1 MIARCPVPPPGS
13 GMMQALL
20 DTVDCNVRAFSQAG
34 YAALTGSHSPL
45 SAALTA
51 ALTIYVALLG
61 YRLMFGRGGARLGE
75 VPAIALKIG
84 VVLAVVTGWA
94 AFQTLV
100 FDVADKAPSEVSQ
113 ILAAPARIGDPVM
126 AVQDAHDRM
135 LTAASAASTPEQTN
149 AEAGPQLF
157 KAATLLFLST
167 IGVLAVAKIASGI
180 LTMVGPL
187 FIALFLFEATRGLF
201 VGWLRALVAVSV
213 VPILSGA
220 TTVLALLALQPGL
233 AKLASGNAPA
243 EAASEVVA
251 MVSVFAAAQ
260 ALLLVGAVILATGF
274 GLRRARR
281 ESEMPTTV
289 RTTIEPPAV
298 TLTLSRAQRLAEF
311 VRRADAV
318 RVTPALVDYREQR
331 ERRVTLSPARV
342 HSPLRLGEPA
352 RRPGIRRQRE
362 RA

>member
-1 MIARCPVPPPGS
+1 MIGRCPAPPPGAM
-13 GMMQALL
+13 MMQALL

-34 YAALTGSHSPL
+34 YAALTGAHSPL
-45 SAALTA
+45 GAAMTA
-51 ALTIYVALLG
+51 LLTIYVAVLG
-61 YRLMFGRGGARLGE
+61 YRLLFGRGGARLND

-84 VVLAVVTGWA
+84 VVLAIVTGWA

-100 FDVADKAPSEVSQ
+100 FDVADRAPSEVAR
-113 ILAAPARIGDPVM
+113 ILAAPARIGDPVA

-135 LTAASAASTPEQTN
+135 LTAAGTASTPEQTN

-167 IGVLAVAKIASGI
+167 IGVLAVAKIAAGI

-201 VGWLRALVAVSV
+201 VGWLRALVAVAL
-213 VPILSGA
+213 VPMLSGA

-233 AKLASGNAPA
+233 ARLASGASPA

-274 GLRRARR
+274 RLRRARR
-281 ESEMPTTV
+281 DA
-289 RTTIEPPAV
+289 EPPAPVRLASEAPVV
-298 TLTLSRAQRLAEF
+298 TITLSRAQRLAEF
-311 VRRADAV
+311 VRRSDAV
-318 RVTPALVDYREQR
+318 RLLPEFADVREGRQR
-331 ERRVTLSPARV
+331 TVTLSPARP
-342 HSPLRLGEPA
+342 HSALRLGEPA
-352 RRPGIRRQRE
+352 RRPSIRAG
-362 RA
+362 RARG

>member
-1 MIARCPVPPPGS
+1 
-13 GMMQALL
+13 MMQALL

-100 FDVADKAPSEVSQ
+100 FNVADRAPTEVAS
-113 ILAAPARIGDPVM
+113 ILAAPARIGDPVA
-126 AVQDAHDRM
+126 AVQEAHDRM
-135 LTAASAASTPEQTN
+135 LRAAGNASSLEQTN

-167 IGVLAVAKIASGI
+167 VGILAVAKIASGI
-180 LTMVGPL
+180 LTMVGPI
-187 FIALFLFEATRGLF
+187 FIALFLFEATRGF
-201 VGWLRALVAVSV
+201 FAGWLRALVAVTV

-220 TTVLALLALQPGL
+220 TTVLALLALEPGL
-233 AKLASGNAPA
+233 ARLANGSDPA

-274 GLRRARR
+274 RLRRPRR
-281 ESEMPTTV
+281 EREMPPPV
-289 RTTIEPPAV
+289 RALVEPPVV

-311 VRRADAV
+311 VQRSGAV
-318 RVTPALVDYREQR
+318 RAAPALAEFREHR
-331 ERRVTLSPARV
+331 ERTVTLSAPRPHAM
-342 HSPLRLGEPA
+342 PRLGEPA
-352 RRPGIRRQRE
+352 RRPGLRRVRE